1 MKRKLLTLAIPM
13 LLITGVG
20 CESNDK
26 KKDEVMEASV
36 KANKKEDY
44 GKNATYLLKDYT
56 EQTEEIKDLV
66 DSRKSN
72 KKKAEKLKELSKPYF
87 ELIDKIDKLDYQLA
101 EDNKTPIKVSK
112 AMIYSK
118 SGLEKMQTGLEENDE
133 DSIEFAK
140 KNLDE
145 ASEIVDKATKELK
158 TNNIQM
164 GI

>member
-36 KANKKEDY
+36 KENKKEDY
-44 GKNATYLLKDYT
+44 SKNATYLLKDYT
-56 EQTEEIKDLV
+56 EQTEEIKDLI

-87 ELIDKIDKLDYQLA
+87 ELIDKIDKLDYKLA
-101 EDNKTPIKVSK
+101 EDNKAPINISK
-112 AMIYSK
+112 AMLFSK
-118 SGLEKMQTGLEENDE
+118 SGVENIQAGLEKDDKDT
-133 DSIEFAK
+133 IEFAK
-140 KNLDE
+140 QDLDE
-145 ASEIVDKATKELK
+145 ASGLVDKATKELSK
-158 TNNIQM
+158 KK
-164 GI
+164 

>member
-87 ELIDKIDKLDYQLA
+87 ELIDKIDKLDYQLG

-145 ASEIVDKATKELK
+145 ASEIVDKATKELSK
-158 TNNIQM
+158 NK
-164 GI
+164 